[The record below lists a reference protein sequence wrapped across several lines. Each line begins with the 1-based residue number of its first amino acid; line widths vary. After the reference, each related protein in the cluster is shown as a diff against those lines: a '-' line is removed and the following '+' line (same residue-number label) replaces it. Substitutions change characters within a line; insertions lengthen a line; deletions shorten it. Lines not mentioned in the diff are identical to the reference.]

1 MQGNPCCPSI
11 SLPKAQALPFNPAAM
26 QPEQIIEFK
35 LKPALAEC
43 ALHRQRLH
51 RAWSEASAFAT
62 FQASTAP
69 AATPL
74 SEDQIRVTDQLVF
87 RFGRLQDAI
96 GTRLLPA
103 VLQLMQEWQDEAPF
117 IDKLNRAEKLGL
129 IPSAMHWQELRGIRK
144 QTAHE
149 YPAQPELVVANLR
162 NLLLQVPALE
172 AAHDQLQ
179 TVAQQRI

>member
-1 MQGNPCCPSI
+1 MQ
-11 SLPKAQALPFNPAAM
+11 A
-26 QPEQIIEFK
+26 EQIIEFK

-51 RAWSEASAFAT
+51 RAWAEASAFAT
-62 FQASTAP
+62 FQVR
-69 AATPL
+69 AAVATHTL
-74 SEDQIRVTDQLVF
+74 SEDQIRVTDQVVF

-103 VLQLMQEWQDEAPF
+103 MLQLMQEWHDEAPF

-129 IPSAMHWQELRGIRK
+129 IPSALQWQELREIRN

-149 YPAQPELVVANLR
+149 YPTQPELVVANLR
-162 NLLLQVPALE
+162 NLMLQVPALE

-179 TVAQQRI
+179 AVAQQRI

>member
-1 MQGNPCCPSI
+1 
-11 SLPKAQALPFNPAAM
+11 M

-43 ALHRQRLH
+43 VLHRQRLH
-51 RAWSEASAFAT
+51 RAWSEVLVFAA
-62 FQASTAP
+62 FQASTAS
-69 AATPL
+69 AAPPL
-74 SEDQIRVTDQLVF
+74 SEDQIRVTDQVVF

-103 VLQLMQEWQDEAPF
+103 MLQLMQEWQDEAPF

-129 IPSAMHWQELRGIRK
+129 IPSALQWQELREIRN

-162 NLLLQVPALE
+162 NLIQQVPALE

-179 TVAQQRI
+179 FAAQQRI

>member
-1 MQGNPCCPSI
+1 MQS
-11 SLPKAQALPFNPAAM
+11 A
-26 QPEQIIEFK
+26 QIIEFK
-35 LKPALAEC
+35 LQPALAEC
-43 ALHRQRLH
+43 ALHRLRLH
-51 RAWSEASAFAT
+51 RAWSEAASFAT
-62 FQASTAP
+62 FQADGATAAP
-69 AATPL
+69 PL

-103 VLQLMQEWQDEAPF
+103 MLQLMQEWQDEAPF

-129 IPSAMHWQELRGIRK
+129 IPSASQWQELREIRN

-162 NLLLQVPALE
+162 NLMLQVPALE

-179 TVAQQRI
+179 TAAQRRV